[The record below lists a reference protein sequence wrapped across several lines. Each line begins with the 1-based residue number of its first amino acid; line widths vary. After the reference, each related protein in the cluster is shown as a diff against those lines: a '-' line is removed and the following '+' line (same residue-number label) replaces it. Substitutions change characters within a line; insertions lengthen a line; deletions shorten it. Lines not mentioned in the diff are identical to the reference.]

1 MPRVRFTLRAMMI
14 AVAIVAVTLS
24 GAMMR
29 RRRAAYRERAAFWA
43 KIERGDQEQGVKAF
57 EREAFELDEKADQ
70 LRRDAE
76 VYRQRASSKQGDAA
90 MAENVQRMKES
101 LATVAKQS
109 ANGFRLLAK
118 KYRAQAD
125 RHGDLRQKYQNAA
138 RHPWRR
144 VSPDSDEA
152 DWVKMLPALK
162 NGPPPLPPF

>member
-1 MPRVRFTLRAMMI
+1 
-14 AVAIVAVTLS
+14 
-24 GAMMR
+24 
-29 RRRAAYRERAAFWA
+29 
-43 KIERGDQEQGVKAF
+43 
-57 EREAFELDEKADQ
+57 
-70 LRRDAE
+70 
-76 VYRQRASSKQGDAA
+76 

-138 RHPWRR
+138 HHPWRR

-162 NGPPPLPPF
+162 NGPPPLPSF